1 MKILIFNWQDIK
13 NPLGGGAEVHLHQIF
28 SRIAKKGHEV
38 TLYCSSFKNA
48 PGEEVIDG
56 IKIIRE
62 GGRYLFNYKVPIR
75 YFLKFRKENYDII
88 IDDMNKIPFFTPLY
102 IQKPLYLIIH
112 HLFGKSIFKEVP
124 IPLAVYVYFMEKMG
138 IHIYRRKKIPLFVVS
153 ESTRQ
158 EMKKYGFKD
167 DLISYAYNCV
177 DHEVHHPNVASK
189 NTAPLIGYFGRLKK
203 YKSIDHL
210 IRAFALVVKIVPD
223 AKLVIIGDGDFRISL
238 EKLAKN
244 LGILNSV
251 HFTGYVSETEKVQW
265 LNRAWFMVNTSLKE
279 GWGLTVIESNACG
292 TTVIGSNVPGL
303 RDAIK
308 DGETGL
314 LYQYGN
320 IKELSEKILLLINDE
335 ALRNRLSKNAVEWA
349 STFNWDLVAEQV
361 LSNIQKEIEQGRG
374 NN

>member
-28 SRIAKKGHEV
+28 SRIAKKGHAV
-38 TLYCSSFKNA
+38 TLYCSAFKNA
-48 PGEEVIDG
+48 PREEIIDG
-56 IKIIRE
+56 INIIRE
-62 GGRYLFNYKVPIR
+62 GGRYLFNYKVPFR
-75 YFLKFRKENYDII
+75 YFQKFRKENFDII

-102 IQKPLYLIIH
+102 IQKPLYLVIH

-124 IPLAVYVYFMEKMG
+124 FPLAVYVYIMEKLG
-138 IHIYRRKKIPLFVVS
+138 ILIYRRKKIPLFVVS
-153 ESTRQ
+153 ASTRK
-158 EMKKYGFKD
+158 EMINHGFKD

-177 DHEVHHPNVASK
+177 DHEIHRSGVIPK
-189 NTAPLIGYFGRLKK
+189 NPAPLIGYFGRLKK

-210 IRAFALVVKIVPD
+210 IHAFNVIVKNIPD
-223 AKLVIIGDGDFRISL
+223 AKLVIIGDGDFRPGL
-238 EKLAKN
+238 EKLARN
-244 LGILNSV
+244 LGIINSV
-251 HFTGYVSETEKVQW
+251 MFTGYVNETEKVQW

-292 TTVIGSNVPGL
+292 TTVIGSDVPGL

-335 ALRNRLSKNAVEWA
+335 VLRNRLSKNAIEWA
-349 STFNWDLVAEQV
+349 STFNWDLVAEHV
-361 LSNIQKEIEQGRG
+361 LSNLQKEIEQWRG